1 MARLKQVCVFC
12 GSNPGAHPAY
22 AQAAAALGLE
32 LVRRGIRLVYG
43 GGRTGLMGVLADSVL
58 TAGGEVTGLMPR
70 ALVAREVAHTD
81 LTELR
86 VVDSMHERKLGMA
99 ELADAF
105 IAMPGGF
112 GTLEEFCEVV
122 TWTQLGIHRKPCG
135 LLNVEG
141 FFNALL
147 AYLDHAVREEFL
159 RPAHR
164 AVVLA
169 HREPAALLDALE
181 SVEIPELGKWI
192 QLEQT

>member
-1 MARLKQVCVFC
+1 MVRLKQVCVFC
-12 GSNPGAHPAY
+12 GSNPGARPAY

-43 GGRTGLMGVLADSVL
+43 GGRTGLMGVLADAVL

-70 ALVAREVAHTD
+70 ALVAREVAHTG

-86 VVDSMHERKLGMA
+86 VVNSMHERKLGMA
-99 ELADAF
+99 ELAEAF
-105 IAMPGGF
+105 IALPGGL

-122 TWTQLGIHRKPCG
+122 TWTQLGIHRKPCA

-141 FFNALL
+141 FFDALL
-147 AYLDHAVREEFL
+147 EYLDQAVREEFL

-164 AVVLA
+164 SVVLA
-169 HREPAALLDALE
+169 HHEPAALLDALE
-181 SVEIPELGKWI
+181 SVEIPELGRWI

>member
-1 MARLKQVCVFC
+1 MVRLKQVCVFC
-12 GSNPGAHPAY
+12 GSNPGARPAY

-43 GGRTGLMGVLADSVL
+43 GGRTGLMGVLADAVL

-70 ALVAREVAHTD
+70 ALVAREVAHTG

-86 VVDSMHERKLGMA
+86 VVNSMHERKLGMA

-105 IAMPGGF
+105 IALPGGL

-122 TWTQLGIHRKPCG
+122 TWTQLGIHRKPCA

-141 FFNALL
+141 FFDALL
-147 AYLDHAVREEFL
+147 QYLDQAVREEFL

-169 HREPAALLDALE
+169 HHEPAGLLDALE